1 MDSAERAIRARLS
14 LVDFILEV
22 RVARVPASSAFEPL
36 HLRRPVEPDGR
47 RVSML
52 NKGDLAEAYET
63 EKWMA
68 YMKKKRTCPCIAVNS
83 HKREST
89 KELLSV
95 VRSRIKHGESDCTGT
110 VLLIGIPNVGKSA
123 IVNAMHHIGGIGAA
137 GDIYRL
143 VLPSLREKHDEFMLR
158 ELVQSACPTA
168 AGGRSAQGRWRPHG
182 VGRAA
187 AAPGAAERWATAQL
201 DPLGSGRPRPRPLGG
216 AGKDAR
222 GEAGRGG
229 ACTPAV
235 QRPVLLSGGPAL
247 CWTRWTVGGLGLWVV
262 PARMRGGEAH
272 DGSAGCRGGHRF
284 GYLGLGAPI
293 AGRWLN

>member
-14 LVDFILEV
+14 LVDLILEV

-47 RVSML
+47 QVYML
-52 NKGDLAEAYET
+52 NKGDLAEAYEIK
-63 EKWMA
+63 KWMA

-137 GDIYRL
+137 GI
-143 VLPSLREKHDEFMLR
+143 
-158 ELVQSACPTA
+158 
-168 AGGRSAQGRWRPHG
+168 
-182 VGRAA
+182 
-187 AAPGAAERWATAQL
+187 
-201 DPLGSGRPRPRPLGG
+201 
-216 AGKDAR
+216 
-222 GEAGRGG
+222 
-229 ACTPAV
+229 
-235 QRPVLLSGGPAL
+235 LLS
-247 CWTRWTVGGLGLWVV
+247 RS
-262 PARMRGGEAH
+262 M
-272 DGSAGCRGGHRF
+272 
-284 GYLGLGAPI
+284 
-293 AGRWLN
+293 